1 MWPWW
6 DKQSIFEI
14 NVTRD
19 GDLLYAVEN
28 INGAASVGIGRTHV
42 FFGTLDDFNEFF
54 FEIPRSL
61 KAVFDLNV
69 VGDG

>member
-1 MWPWW
+1 M
-6 DKQSIFEI
+6 IR

-42 FFGTLDDFNEFF
+42 FFGTLDDF
-54 FEIPRSL
+54 
-61 KAVFDLNV
+61 KVFDLNQPLLTIINHY
-69 VGDG
+69 